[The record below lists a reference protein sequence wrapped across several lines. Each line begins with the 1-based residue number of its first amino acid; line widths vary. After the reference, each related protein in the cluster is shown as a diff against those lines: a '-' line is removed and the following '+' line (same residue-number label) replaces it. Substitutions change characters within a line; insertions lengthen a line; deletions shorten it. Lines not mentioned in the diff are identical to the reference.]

1 MRIYNRYLASLAVV
15 FTVVNVSM
23 AALGESTLEAHF
35 TVLVLASLVVTLLF
49 ASFSPRARRAL
60 GANGAAI
67 FTGFLVIV
75 AFKVVDILRGG

>member
-60 GANGAAI
+60 SAIGAAF

-75 AFKVVDILRGG
+75 AFKVMDILRGG